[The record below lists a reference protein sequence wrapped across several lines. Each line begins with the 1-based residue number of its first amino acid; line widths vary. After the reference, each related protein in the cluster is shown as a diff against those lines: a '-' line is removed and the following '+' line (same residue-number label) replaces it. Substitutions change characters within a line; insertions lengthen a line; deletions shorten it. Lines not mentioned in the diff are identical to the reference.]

1 MTARRLARGV
11 LIGVF
16 LGAWVCGAGAGWAHE
31 PPVPQTVPQ
40 KDQRLARARQA
51 MASGRFAE
59 AAPLYVAVLAD
70 EPDQVEAL
78 SGAADALVAMGRWQ
92 EAMPYLKRLIRL
104 RPDDATRLTQYGEM
118 RGWQPGGRDEALV
131 ALRRAVELRPDDVRA
146 MTALAVLLMS
156 VPADRTEATS
166 LFERALDVSPRNVTV
181 LVPFAEMLS
190 WSSGTRGRARE
201 LFEQALQM
209 DPSNL
214 RARGALAELDSWS
227 GRTGAALDGF
237 AAVLAADPA
246 NVAALRGVANVR
258 AWSGEFI
265 EARDLALEALTY
277 NPTDPYALLT
287 LARADIGLGRNREAL
302 DVLKKL
308 PPGANYEGLDE
319 IRGDALRGSSLWAEA
334 GFSWRD
340 DRSGLTVD
348 RPAVTA
354 SSPVG
359 GRGSVSVWYNPTF
372 FRGPQGNFDSNRLG
386 VAFDTRNDAW
396 RVHAEADAER
406 YGTTGPTA
414 ADGAFEL
421 GYRGR
426 GPITVSAGFRREAVE
441 DTRVS
446 TKGADIGG
454 EFVGQVRS
462 NLAYASV
469 GYASIR
475 SHIDAT
481 AKVGGGA
488 YTGYGL
494 DANRRWSASGNVGV
508 TLNGS
513 RPYVRIGYA
522 VDYLSFAFDASA
534 QPFAPGQ
541 RRAGG
546 YFSPTKFFTNF
557 AIGKV
562 GYRLGHDRGEVF
574 AESSVGT
581 QNVETTYGRFGD
593 VGFAGTFATG
603 VVWRPGPRNEVRA
616 EYRFLNVF
624 NAFRRNTAAIA
635 YRRYF

>member
-1 MTARRLARGV
+1 MTARRAARGV
-11 LIGVF
+11 LIAVF
-16 LGAWVCGAGAGWAHE
+16 LGAWAAGLGAGPAYARAAS
-31 PPVPQTVPQ
+31 QA
-40 KDQRLARARQA
+40 DQRLVRARQA

-59 AAPLYVAVLAD
+59 AAPLYIAVLAD
-70 EPDQVEAL
+70 RPDEVEAL
-78 SGAADALVAMGRWQ
+78 AGAADALVASGRWQ
-92 EAMPYLKRLIRL
+92 EALPYLQRLNRL
-104 RPDDATRLTQYGEM
+104 RPSDAARLTQYGEM
-118 RGWQPGGRDEALV
+118 RGWQPGGRDEALA
-131 ALRRAVELRPDDVRA
+131 ALRRAVELAPGDVRA
-146 MTALAVLLMS
+146 IKALAILLMS
-156 VPADRTEATS
+156 SPADRAEAAT
-166 LFERALDVSPRNVTV
+166 LFERALHASPRDTTV
-181 LVPFAEMLS
+181 LVPYAEMQS
-190 WSSGTRGRARE
+190 WSSGTRAHARE
-201 LFEQALQM
+201 LFEQALEI

-214 RARGALAELDSWS
+214 RARAALAELDSWN

-246 NVAALRGVANVR
+246 NVAALQGLANVR
-258 AWSGEFI
+258 AWSGEFL
-265 EARDLALEALTY
+265 EARDLALEALKQD
-277 NPTDPYALLT
+277 PTNPYALLT
-287 LARADIGLGRNREAL
+287 LARADIGLGRNGEAL

-308 PPGANYEGLDE
+308 PAGAHYEDLDE
-319 IRGDALRGSSLWAEA
+319 IQGDALRGSSLWAEA

-348 RPAVTA
+348 RPAVTV

-359 GRGSVSVWYNPTF
+359 SRGSASVWFNPTF
-372 FRGPQGNFDSNRLG
+372 FRGPQGNFSSNRLG
-386 VAFDTRNDAW
+386 AAFDTRNDAW
-396 RVHAEADAER
+396 RVHVEADGER
-406 YGTTGPTA
+406 YGATGPTA
-414 ADGAFEL
+414 ADGAFEV

-426 GPITVSAGFRREAVE
+426 GPISLAAGFRREAVE
-441 DTRVS
+441 DTRVA

-469 GYASIR
+469 GYTDIR
-475 SHIDAT
+475 RHIDAT

-494 DANRRWSASGNVGV
+494 DANRRWSVSGNVGV

-546 YFSPTKFFTNF
+546 YFSPTRFLSNF
-557 AIGKV
+557 AIGHV
-562 GYRLGHDRGEVF
+562 AYRLRHDRGEVF
-574 AESSVGT
+574 AETSVGE

-593 VGFAGTFATG
+593 VGVAGTFATG
-603 VVWRPGPRNEVRA
+603 VVWRPSPTNEVRV
-616 EYRFLNVF
+616 EYRYLNVF